1 MPSHRFLRAFR
12 PVAGLSA
19 VVFFSLLV
27 FALPAYGQQRVT
39 DAVGSGAALRLEEA
53 FSNLH
58 FTRPVD
64 FQSPGDGSGRVFV
77 VEQAGV
83 VKVFDNRADVGA
95 AAVFLDIRSR
105 VRDQGNEEGL
115 LGLAFH
121 PNFSSNGYFYVDYTA
136 SNPRRTVVARYRADP
151 NDPDR
156 ALPDSETVILEVN
169 QPYSNHNGG
178 QVVFGPDGYLYI
190 ALGDGGSGGDPRD
203 HGENPATLL
212 GSILRIDVDGGAPYA
227 IPADNPFAGNSD
239 GYREEIY
246 AYGLRNPWRISF
258 DARTGRLWAADVG
271 QNMYEE
277 VNIIE
282 SGGNYGWDV
291 MEGMH
296 CYEPSTGCN
305 QEGLTLPVWEYSH
318 DLGISIT
325 GGYVYRGPSAP
336 ALSGRYVFADFG
348 TGRIWAL
355 AWDGSQARVEE
366 IMNTNLAIA
375 SFGVDARHELYALA
389 FDGRIY
395 RFTEEF
401 QGTMPDPPGNLQAVA
416 GDSQVML
423 TWDAPGNDGG
433 AAIAGYAYRYK
444 ATGEAFGAY
453 AAIPES
459 GPGGANARKYTVT
472 GLAKGLEYV
481 FQVIAVNE
489 HGRGAP
495 AEATVKLLAPATIPG
510 APASL
515 QAVAGDAQVTLAW
528 DAPGDDGGAVISGYA
543 YRQKATGEAF
553 GAYAD
558 IPESGPGGANAR
570 EYTVTGLAKGL
581 EYVFQVR
588 AVNEQGGGPPAEA
601 SAYLPPAPD
610 PPPDPPTNAE
620 SEELPSEAALW
631 GNYPNPFNP
640 ETTIR
645 YALSQPGPVRLAVYD
660 LLGHEVAVLVD
671 EPQPAGWHEIRF
683 PAASLPSGSYVY
695 RLQAQDKIMADTMT
709 LVK

>member
-1 MPSHRFLRAFR
+1 MLSHRFLRAFR

-19 VVFFSLLV
+19 AVFFVFCLLS
-27 FALPAYGQQRVT
+27 ALPACGQQRVT
-39 DAVGSGAALRLEEA
+39 DAASPEVALRLEEA
-53 FSNLH
+53 FSNLR

-64 FQSPGDGSGRVFV
+64 FQSPGDGSDGSGRVFV
-77 VEQAGV
+77 VEQAGI

-121 PNFSSNGYFYVDYTA
+121 PNFASNGYFYVDYTA

-156 ALPDSETVILEVN
+156 ALPGSETVILEVG

-178 QVVFGPDGYLYI
+178 QIVFGPDGYLYI

-227 IPADNPFAGNSD
+227 IPSDNPFAGNND

-258 DARTGRLWAADVG
+258 DAPTGQLWAADVG

-282 SGGNYGWDV
+282 SGGNYGWDI

-325 GGYVYRGPSAP
+325 GGYVYRGASAP
-336 ALSGRYVFADFG
+336 ALAGRYVFADFG

-375 SFGVDARHELYALA
+375 SFGVDARQELYALA

-395 RFTEEF
+395 RFTEES
-401 QGTMPDPPGNLQAVA
+401 PD
-416 GDSQVML
+416 
-423 TWDAPGNDGG
+423 
-433 AAIAGYAYRYK
+433 
-444 ATGEAFGAY
+444 
-453 AAIPES
+453 
-459 GPGGANARKYTVT
+459 
-472 GLAKGLEYV
+472 
-481 FQVIAVNE
+481 
-489 HGRGAP
+489 
-495 AEATVKLLAPATIPG
+495 
-510 APASL
+510 
-515 QAVAGDAQVTLAW
+515 
-528 DAPGDDGGAVISGYA
+528 
-543 YRQKATGEAF
+543 
-553 GAYAD
+553 
-558 IPESGPGGANAR
+558 
-570 EYTVTGLAKGL
+570 
-581 EYVFQVR
+581 
-588 AVNEQGGGPPAEA
+588 
-601 SAYLPPAPD
+601 PPAPD
-610 PPPDPPTNAE
+610 PPAPDPPAPDPPAPDPPAPDPPAPDPPAPDPPAPDPPAPDPPAPDPPTNAE
-620 SEELPSEAALW
+620 SEELPGEAVLW

-683 PAASLPSGSYVY
+683 PAALLPSGSYVY
-695 RLQAQDKIMADTMT
+695 RLQAQDKIMSDTMT